1 MGSLTMANV
10 LTGSQGQG
18 IEVWIWFLRALSLFN
33 IAIWLRAAAGLQRD
47 RALQSPELGRYRR
60 RQLIL
65 AGLFVGGCAFRSI
78 FPRADVQR
86 ICLYDNWLSVV
97 MIGRAVATVA
107 ELAFMTQ
114 WALLLGESAS
124 SGNRD
129 AAKIVSRIL
138 VPIIAVAELCSWY
151 AVLSTNYLGNAIEQS
166 IWTFASA
173 LVVIGLLARERGTR
187 QRFVGIATA
196 LIGAYIVFMSM
207 VDVPMY
213 LHRWRA
219 DEQSRRPYLSFIQG
233 VRDAS
238 FRRVVTHDWDPWREE
253 VPWMS
258 LYFSTGVWVSLWLI
272 RAAPAGRASV
282 TVGDENVT
290 QRSLSKARS

>member
-1 MGSLTMANV
+1 MVAAVNV
-10 LTGSQGQG
+10 
-18 IEVWIWFLRALSLFN
+18 
-33 IAIWLRAAAGLQRD
+33 AIWLRVAVALQRD
-47 RALQSPELGRYRR
+47 RALQGLERRRYRR

-65 AGLFVGGCAFRSI
+65 SALFVGGCAFRSI

-97 MIGRAVATVA
+97 LVGRAVATIA

-114 WALLLGESAS
+114 WALLLGESA
-124 SGNRD
+124 GDGQRD
-129 AAKIVSRIL
+129 VAKIVSRVL
-138 VPIIAVAELCSWY
+138 VPIIAVAEICSWY
-151 AVLSTNYLGNAIEQS
+151 AVVSTNFLGNAIEQS
-166 IWTFASA
+166 IWTFASV
-173 LVVIGLLARERGTR
+173 LVIVGLLSRERGAR

-213 LHRWRA
+213 LRRWRA
-219 DEQSRRPYLSFIQG
+219 DEQSRRPYLSFAEG
-233 VRDAS
+233 VRDVGS
-238 FRRVVTHDWDPWREE
+238 RRVVTRAWEPWREE

-272 RAAPAGRASV
+272 RAAPARKGSV
-282 TVGDENVT
+282 TLGDENVT
-290 QRSLSKARS
+290 QSSLSKARS

>member
-1 MGSLTMANV
+1 MMTDGSP
-10 LTGSQGQG
+10 G
-18 IEVWIWFLRALSLFN
+18 IAAWIWFLRALTVFN
-33 IAIWLRAAAGLQRD
+33 VAVWLRTAVALQRD
-47 RALQSPELGRYRR
+47 RALQGLERRDYRR

-65 AGLFVGGCAFRSI
+65 SALFVGGCAFRSI

-97 MIGRAVATVA
+97 LIGRAVATIA

-114 WALLLGESAS
+114 WAFLLGESA
-124 SGNRD
+124 GPGQRD
-129 AAKIVSRIL
+129 VAKIVSRVL
-138 VPIIAVAELCSWY
+138 VPIIAVAEICSWY
-151 AVLSTNYLGNAIEQS
+151 AVLSTNFLGNALEQS

-173 LVVIGLLARERGTR
+173 LVVVALLSRERGAR

-196 LIGAYIVFMSM
+196 LIGAYIVFMST

-213 LHRWRA
+213 LRRWRA
-219 DEQSRRPYLSFIQG
+219 DEQSKRPYLTFVEG
-233 VRDAS
+233 VRDAG
-238 FRRVVTHDWDPWREE
+238 FHRVVTRDWDPWREE

-272 RAAPAGRASV
+272 RAAPARRLSV
-282 TVGDENVT
+282 TVGDQNVT
-290 QRSLSKARS
+290 QSSLSKARS

>member
-1 MGSLTMANV
+1 MMAE
-10 LTGSQGQG
+10 TSPG
-18 IEVWIWFLRALSLFN
+18 IAAWIWFLRAITVLN
-33 IAIWLRAAAGLQRD
+33 VAIWLRAAVALQRD
-47 RALQSPELGRYRR
+47 RALQGPERRDYRR

-65 AGLFVGGCAFRSI
+65 SALFVGGCAFRSI

-97 MIGRAVATVA
+97 LIGRAVATLA

-114 WALLLGESAS
+114 WAFLLGESA
-124 SGNRD
+124 GPGQRD
-129 AAKIVSRIL
+129 AAKIVSRVL
-138 VPIIAVAELCSWY
+138 VPIIAVAEICSWY

-173 LVVIGLLARERGTR
+173 LVIIGLLSRERAAR
-187 QRFVGIATA
+187 HRFAGIATA
-196 LIGAYIVFMSM
+196 LIGAYIVFMST

-213 LHRWRA
+213 IRRWRA
-219 DEQSRRPYLSFIQG
+219 DEQSKRPYLSFVDG
-233 VRDAS
+233 VRDAGLH
-238 FRRVVTHDWDPWREE
+238 RVVTREWEPWREE

-272 RAAPAGRASV
+272 RAAPARRLSV
-282 TVGDENVT
+282 TLGDQNVT
-290 QRSLSKARS
+290 QSSLSKARG

>member
-1 MGSLTMANV
+1 MDTSSA
-10 LTGSQGQG
+10 G
-18 IEVWIWFLRALSLFN
+18 IVGWIWFLRVVAAVN
-33 IAIWLRAAAGLQRD
+33 VAIWLRVAVALQRE
-47 RALQSPELGRYRR
+47 RALQGPERRLYRR

-65 AGLFVGGCAFRSI
+65 SALFVGGCAFRSI

-97 MIGRAVATVA
+97 LVGRAVATVA

-114 WALLLGESAS
+114 WALLLGESA
-124 SGNRD
+124 GDGPRD
-129 AAKIVSRIL
+129 VARIVSRVL
-138 VPIIAVAELCSWY
+138 VPVIAVAEICSWY
-151 AVLSTNYLGNAIEQS
+151 AVLSTNFLGNAIEQS

-173 LVVIGLLARERGTR
+173 LVIVGLLSRERGAR

-196 LIGAYIVFMSM
+196 LIGAYIVFMSL

-219 DEQSRRPYLSFIQG
+219 DEQGRRPYLSFVDG
-233 VRDAS
+233 VRDVGS
-238 FRRVVTHDWDPWREE
+238 RRVVTRAWEPWREE

-272 RAAPAGRASV
+272 RAAPARKGSV
-282 TVGDENVT
+282 TLGDENVT
-290 QRSLSKARS
+290 QSSLSKARS

>member
-1 MGSLTMANV
+1 MAGGSPAI
-10 LTGSQGQG
+10 SA
-18 IEVWIWFLRALSLFN
+18 WIWFLWAITLLN
-33 IAIWLRAAAGLQRD
+33 VAIWLRTAVTLQRE
-47 RALQSPELGRYRR
+47 RALQGPERRDYRR

-65 AGLFVGGCAFRSI
+65 SALFVGGCAFRSI

-97 MIGRAVATVA
+97 LIGRAVATVA

-114 WALLLGESAS
+114 WAFLLGESA
-124 SGNRD
+124 GPGQRD
-129 AAKIVSRIL
+129 VAKIVSRVL
-138 VPIIAVAELCSWY
+138 VPIIAVAEICSWY

-166 IWTFASA
+166 IWTFSSA
-173 LVVIGLLARERGTR
+173 LVLIGLLARERGAR
-187 QRFVGIATA
+187 QRFVGIAAA

-213 LHRWRA
+213 LRRWRA
-219 DEQSRRPYLSFIQG
+219 DEQSKRPYLSFVEG
-233 VRDAS
+233 VRDAGLH
-238 FRRVVTHDWDPWREE
+238 RVVTRDWQPWREE

-272 RAAPAGRASV
+272 RAAPGRRVSV
-282 TVGDENVT
+282 TLGDQNVT
-290 QRSLSKARS
+290 QSSLSKARG

>member
-1 MGSLTMANV
+1 MADGS
-10 LTGSQGQG
+10 SG
-18 IEVWIWFLRALSLFN
+18 IAAWIWFLRAITVVN
-33 IAIWLRAAAGLQRD
+33 VVIWLRTAVALQRE
-47 RALQSPELGRYRR
+47 RALQGPERRDYRR

-65 AGLFVGGCAFRSI
+65 SALFVGGCAFRSI

-97 MIGRAVATVA
+97 LIGRAVATIA

-114 WALLLGESAS
+114 WAFLLGESA
-124 SGNRD
+124 GPGQRD
-129 AAKIVSRIL
+129 LAKIVSRVL
-138 VPIIAVAELCSWY
+138 VPIIAVAEICSWY
-151 AVLSTNYLGNAIEQS
+151 AVLSTNFLGNAIEQS

-173 LVVIGLLARERGTR
+173 LVIIALLSRERGAR

-219 DEQSRRPYLSFIQG
+219 DEQSKRPYLSFVEG
-233 VRDAS
+233 VRDAGLH
-238 FRRVVTHDWDPWREE
+238 RVVTRAWDPWREE

-272 RAAPAGRASV
+272 RAAPARKLSV
-282 TVGDENVT
+282 TLGDQNVT
-290 QRSLSKARS
+290 QSSLSKARG

>member
-1 MGSLTMANV
+1 MMAE
-10 LTGSQGQG
+10 TSPG
-18 IEVWIWFLRALSLFN
+18 IAVWIWFLRALAVFN
-33 IAIWLRAAAGLQRD
+33 VAVWVRTAVALQRD
-47 RALQSPELGRYRR
+47 RALQGLERRDYRR

-65 AGLFVGGCAFRSI
+65 SALFVGGCAFRSI

-97 MIGRAVATVA
+97 LIGRAVATIA

-114 WALLLGESAS
+114 WAFLLGESA
-124 SGNRD
+124 GPGQRD
-129 AAKIVSRIL
+129 VAKIVSRIL
-138 VPIIAVAELCSWY
+138 VPIIAVAEICSWY
-151 AVLSTNYLGNAIEQS
+151 AVLSTNFLGNALEQS

-173 LVVIGLLARERGTR
+173 LVIVALLSRERGAR

-196 LIGAYIVFMSM
+196 LIGAYIVFMST

-213 LHRWRA
+213 LRRWRA
-219 DEQSRRPYLSFIQG
+219 DEQSKRPYLTFVEG
-233 VRDAS
+233 VRDAG
-238 FRRVVTHDWDPWREE
+238 FHRVVTRVWDPWREE

-272 RAAPAGRASV
+272 RAAPARRASV
-282 TVGDENVT
+282 TLGDENVT
-290 QRSLSKARS
+290 QSSLSKARG

>member
-1 MGSLTMANV
+1 MTTGGSP
-10 LTGSQGQG
+10 G
-18 IEVWIWFLRALSLFN
+18 IAAWIWFLRALTVFN
-33 IAIWLRAAAGLQRD
+33 VAVWLRTAVALQRD
-47 RALQSPELGRYRR
+47 RALQGPERRDYRR

-65 AGLFVGGCAFRSI
+65 SALFVGGCAFRSI

-97 MIGRAVATVA
+97 LIGRAVATIA

-114 WALLLGESAS
+114 WAFLLGESA
-124 SGNRD
+124 GPGPRD
-129 AAKIVSRIL
+129 VAKIVSRVL
-138 VPIIAVAELCSWY
+138 VPIIAVAEICSWY
-151 AVLSTNYLGNAIEQS
+151 AVLSTNYLGNALEQS

-173 LVVIGLLARERGTR
+173 LVVVALLSGERGAG
-187 QRFVGIATA
+187 QLFVGIATA
-196 LIGAYIVFMSM
+196 LIGAYIVFMST

-213 LHRWRA
+213 IRRWRA
-219 DEQSRRPYLSFIQG
+219 DEQTKRPYLTFIEG
-233 VRDAS
+233 MRDAG
-238 FRRVVTHDWDPWREE
+238 FHRVVTRDWDPWREE

-272 RAAPAGRASV
+272 RAAPGRQASV

-290 QRSLSKARS
+290 QSSLSKARG

>member
-1 MGSLTMANV
+1 MMTDGSP
-10 LTGSQGQG
+10 G
-18 IEVWIWFLRALSLFN
+18 IAAWIWFLRALTVFN
-33 IAIWLRAAAGLQRD
+33 VAVWLRTAVALQRD
-47 RALQSPELGRYRR
+47 RALQGLERRDYRR

-65 AGLFVGGCAFRSI
+65 SALFVGGCAFRSI

-97 MIGRAVATVA
+97 LIGRAVATIA

-114 WALLLGESAS
+114 WAFLLGESA
-124 SGNRD
+124 GPGQRD
-129 AAKIVSRIL
+129 VAKIVSRVL
-138 VPIIAVAELCSWY
+138 VPIIAVAEICSWY
-151 AVLSTNYLGNAIEQS
+151 AVLSTNFLGNALEQS

-173 LVVIGLLARERGTR
+173 LVVVALLSRERGAR

-196 LIGAYIVFMSM
+196 LIGAYIVFMST

-213 LHRWRA
+213 LRRWRA
-219 DEQSRRPYLSFIQG
+219 DEQSKRPYLTFVEG
-233 VRDAS
+233 VRDAG
-238 FRRVVTHDWDPWREE
+238 FHRVVTRDWDPWREE

-272 RAAPAGRASV
+272 RAAPARRASV
-282 TVGDENVT
+282 TLGDENVT
-290 QRSLSKARS
+290 QSSLSKARG

>member
-1 MGSLTMANV
+1 MMTDGSP
-10 LTGSQGQG
+10 G
-18 IEVWIWFLRALSLFN
+18 IAAWIWFLRALTVFN
-33 IAIWLRAAAGLQRD
+33 VAVWLRTAVALQRD
-47 RALQSPELGRYRR
+47 RALQGLERRDYRR

-65 AGLFVGGCAFRSI
+65 SALFVGGCAFRSI

-97 MIGRAVATVA
+97 LIGRAVATIA

-114 WALLLGESAS
+114 WAFLLGESA
-124 SGNRD
+124 GPGQRD
-129 AAKIVSRIL
+129 VAKIVSRVL
-138 VPIIAVAELCSWY
+138 VPIIAVAEICSWY
-151 AVLSTNYLGNAIEQS
+151 AVLSTNFLGNALEQS

-173 LVVIGLLARERGTR
+173 LVVVALLSRERGAR

-196 LIGAYIVFMSM
+196 LIGAYIVFMST

-213 LHRWRA
+213 LRRWRA
-219 DEQSRRPYLSFIQG
+219 DEQSKRPYLTFVEG
-233 VRDAS
+233 VRDAG
-238 FRRVVTHDWDPWREE
+238 FHRVVTRDWQPWREE

-272 RAAPAGRASV
+272 RAAPARRASV
-282 TVGDENVT
+282 TLGDENVT
-290 QRSLSKARS
+290 QSSLSKARG

>member
-1 MGSLTMANV
+1 MGATSP
-10 LTGSQGQG
+10 G
-18 IEVWIWFLRALSLFN
+18 IAAWIWFLRAITVVN
-33 IAIWLRAAAGLQRD
+33 VAVWLRTAVALQRD
-47 RALQSPELGRYRR
+47 RALQGPDRRDYRR

-65 AGLFVGGCAFRSI
+65 SALFVGGCAFRSI

-97 MIGRAVATVA
+97 LIGRAVATVA

-114 WALLLGESAS
+114 WAFLLGESAG
-124 SGNRD
+124 SGQRD
-129 AAKIVSRIL
+129 AAKLVSRVL
-138 VPIIAVAELCSWY
+138 VPIIAVAEICSWY

-173 LVVIGLLARERGTR
+173 LVIVGLLSRERGAR
-187 QRFVGIATA
+187 QRFVGIAAA
-196 LIGAYIVFMSM
+196 LIGAYIVFMST

-213 LHRWRA
+213 IRRWRA
-219 DEQSRRPYLSFIQG
+219 DEQSKRPYLTFVEG
-233 VRDAS
+233 VHDAGLH
-238 FRRVVTHDWDPWREE
+238 RVVTRDWEPWREE

-272 RAAPAGRASV
+272 RAAPGRRVSV
-282 TVGDENVT
+282 TLGDQNVT
-290 QRSLSKARS
+290 QSSLSKARS